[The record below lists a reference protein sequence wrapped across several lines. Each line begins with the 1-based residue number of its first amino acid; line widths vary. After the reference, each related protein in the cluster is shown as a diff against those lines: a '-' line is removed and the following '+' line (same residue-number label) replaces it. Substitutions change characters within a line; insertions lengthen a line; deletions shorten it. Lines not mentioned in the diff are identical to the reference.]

1 MSDFVYVPPTE
12 NYDID
17 KVVELFKSEPTSI
30 IGVKSFKTVEYLNK
44 YFFCI
49 KDNKD
54 SGEIKYGKYIID
66 METGEKKIIF
76 LNNEKK
82 FIEELPHKLKR
93 DMFTDEFNQ
102 TKTQKITPFDL
113 FKIQNG
119 NKKFVVDV
127 VLDSPLIF
135 YDSKKKEYYIN
146 RGGCSLHHDKELKKY
161 IEYDEKI
168 KYGVNLFIDHIKN
181 IICNGNEE
189 YFNYFMNWIYGV
201 VSFKRTEKGVILF
214 GDEGTGKSIVIK
226 FLEDFVIGK
235 HLVLST
241 ADVNCLRRFNG
252 AFEGKTLLN
261 FEEFPTSTNEDFFNL
276 ADTLKNLITNSDLE
290 IENKFMNKY
299 TVKNY
304 LNVIITTNNKSI
316 IRISNTDR
324 RYLMLKVSNEKR
336 CNAEYFN
343 KLAKYIN
350 NHNGI
355 SEKVGECFYVYCRER
370 YDPKFDYNKLPMTD
384 YKKDLIRDSIKSEYN
399 FILEE
404 FFLKREDLKCSL
416 KELYKKVNGSVDV
429 DYVSYY
435 NEKYGD
441 NKITKK
447 TVFNSNLKTLFEG
460 FIKNSH
466 NVLSVNCKVD
476 DLYNIFKNKN
486 YLYEQEIKDYQD
498 FKNGVVKEEIYNDDG
513 EESEEDN
520 DLGLV
525 FEPRTKEGLIKYCKE
540 LKAENDRYE
549 EQEKINKQMQEEK
562 NKEIDK
568 IKDSYKLLFE
578 ENEKLNKENERLKK
592 ELEQLKKI
600 KESQEKE
607 IAELKAKAPK
617 RGRQKKPKPQ
627 SKKLFGDIVPE
638 IPNFN

>member
-12 NYDID
+12 NYDVD

-127 VLDSPLIF
+127 VLDNPLIF

-638 IPNFN
+638 IPNF

>member
-1 MSDFVYVPPTE
+1 MSDFVYIPPTE
-12 NYDID
+12 NYDVD

-127 VLDSPLIF
+127 VLDNPLIF
-135 YDSKKKEYYIN
+135 YDSKKKEHYIN

-161 IEYDEKI
+161 VEYDEKI

-513 EESEEDN
+513 EESENNN

-568 IKDSYKLLFE
+568 IKDSYKLLYE

-607 IAELKAKAPK
+607 TAELKAKAPK
-617 RGRQKKPKPQ
+617 RGRPKKPKPQ

-638 IPNFN
+638 IPNF